1 MSIPFYPTPTP
12 PMKTRGTDLPQWAKT
27 YRILLMVFHTMGLI
41 SIAIVLIA
49 YIIPLG
55 SGMDGK
61 AQMAWTLLFLWLA
74 FIFTSIPYIIAN
86 IVYGILWLTSL
97 RGKGYRVNRASSFY
111 VAIPPLL
118 IATLVISWL
127 ILAYTA

>member
-1 MSIPFYPTPTP
+1 MSIPYYPTPTP
-12 PMKTRGTDLPQWAKT
+12 PMETRGTDLPQWAKT
-27 YRILLMVFHTMGLI
+27 YRIALMVFHTTGLI
-41 SIAIVLIA
+41 SIALLIIA
-49 YIIPLG
+49 YTVPFEP
-55 SGMDGK
+55 GMGGK
-61 AQMAWTLLFLWLA
+61 AQVAWTLLLLLIS

-118 IATLVISWL
+118 ITTLVIGYL
-127 ILAYTA
+127 MLAFAA